1 MNGIRSLL
9 GFDVCVRGECMELI
23 VSDLHKA
30 FDRTIIADNISFKME
45 KGKVYSLLGRN
56 GVGKTTLMKMIA
68 GMMPYDS
75 GKIKLINQEKN
86 IDHIYYIPE
95 NPVFL
100 DYLTGYEQLE
110 FVMKLNDLEMSTSD
124 LEKFILDRKIDSFVN
139 DLIVNYSNGMKHQL
153 ALAMAFISQPKL
165 VMLDEPLVSLDP
177 INIHYTKEHLVQYAR
192 SGNIVLLSTH
202 MLPIAHQVSDEI
214 FILNDGEMNHIK
226 NELMLD
232 ELEGHVLHIL
242 SDH

>member
-1 MNGIRSLL
+1 
-9 GFDVCVRGECMELI
+9 MELI